1 MTEITKTSYPIEVE
15 KIKAINPHIVV
26 NNNVE
31 DPYYSSCY
39 YDIAKKDWYTGG
51 FGSYDLKDVV
61 KWLNE
66 CFEVVEADVEPVKH
80 GEWKYIKSG
89 EGVFD
94 YYFECSEC
102 HASTPDK
109 AYPTNPNFCPHCGSK
124 NVSLDCGICCLN
136 YKGGKEV
143 QE

>member
-1 MTEITKTSYPIEVE
+1 MAEYIERNE
-15 KIKAINPHIVV
+15 LINNRPEMRNPHQTGKEEY
-26 NNNVE
+26 NAGWNDCVE
-31 DPYYSSCY
+31 AFLDA
-39 YDIAKKDWYTGG
+39 IKDQ
-51 FGSYDLKDVV
+51 SA
-61 KWLNE
+61 
-66 CFEVVEADVEPVKH
+66 ADVEPVKH

-102 HASTPDK
+102 HANTPNK
-109 AYPTNPNFCPHCGSK
+109 AYPTNPDFCPHCGSK

-136 YKGGKEV
+136 YKDGKEV

>member
-1 MTEITKTSYPIEVE
+1 MIPFTNLLKKWGATMTKITKASYPIEVE

-31 DPYYSSCY
+31 NPYYSICY

-61 KWLNE
+61 EWLNE

-80 GEWKYIKSG
+80 GEWVNNDNELKFYKCSICG
-89 EGVFD
+89 NEAYWDTDYGQQLFD
-94 YYFECSEC
+94 
-102 HASTPDK
+102 
-109 AYPTNPNFCPHCGSK
+109 FCPWCGAK
-124 NVSLDCGICCLN
+124 MD
-136 YKGGKEV
+136 GKEV